1 MRNICRTY
9 MHKNMYIIIIL
20 YIYYTYTIN
29 VFTIPYITSI
39 IMLYIIFNI
48 QTFNSFIHNHNAI
61 YKLIEN
67 DKFSFKLK

>member
-1 MRNICRTY
+1 MSNICHTY

-20 YIYYTYTIN
+20 YICYTYTIN
-29 VFTIPYITSI
+29 VFTIPYITSV

-48 QTFNSFIHNHNAI
+48 QTYNTFIHNYNAI

-67 DKFSFKLK
+67 D